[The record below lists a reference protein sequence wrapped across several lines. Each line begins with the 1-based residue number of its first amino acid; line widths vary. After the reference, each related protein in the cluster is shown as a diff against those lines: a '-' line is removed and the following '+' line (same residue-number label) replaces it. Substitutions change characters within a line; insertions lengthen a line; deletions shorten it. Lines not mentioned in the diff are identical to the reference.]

1 MMKHALALAIAFAI
15 VTPPAAAWAGFEAP
29 NRLAAPFSPNATI
42 YRPDCT
48 IKDASV
54 VVVIAPPRT
63 APPLSTHG
71 LIALFKFNVPLVLL
85 SVPLK

>member
-1 MMKHALALAIAFAI
+1 MMKHALALGIAFAI

-48 IKDASV
+48 IKEDPSYCDLGG
-54 VVVIAPPRT
+54 R
-63 APPLSTHG
+63 G
-71 LIALFKFNVPLVLL
+71 RD
-85 SVPLK
+85 